1 MRQAVK
7 VITLSIKNKLNRLKS
22 HLGTDNSNKPAPIKK
37 EEPCIE
43 VPYKEDWEKDGV
55 YPFYF
60 EDSYCLL
67 REKEYSLDQMHGI
80 YSFGQFAAA
89 VEAWN
94 SSSIRHPLSAA
105 GHDPENIFFFDTET
119 TGLGGGAGNSIF
131 LLGQASLKGNK
142 VKLKQH
148 ILPHPGAE
156 IPLYKSFLESIDYST
171 MVTYNG
177 KAFDWPQVKTRHTL
191 IREHVPKLPPF
202 GHFDLYHAARRMWKH
217 KLERIKLTAVEKD
230 VLGIERKDDI
240 PGFLAPMIYFDFVER
255 KNPEGMLGII
265 KHNEID
271 ILSLISLYTHLS
283 FQILRLDDR
292 QTPREVFEVG
302 RWLSSLGESTEAK
315 TAFNKISDGETQE
328 ALEAR
333 FALAFE
339 HKKHKNWAEA
349 ARLWKSIAD
358 RGSLKSKLISCI
370 ELAKIYEH
378 RLKDIDQAIVF
389 AEKALELYGKTSGK
403 EKEKINIKEEELEKR
418 LERLNRK
425 SI

>member
-1 MRQAVK
+1 M
-7 VITLSIKNKLNRLKS
+7 
-22 HLGTDNSNKPAPIKK
+22 PAPIEKK
-37 EEPCIE
+37 DLTID
-43 VPYKEDWEKDGV
+43 VPYKEVWENHGV

-60 EDSYCLL
+60 EDAYCLI
-67 REKEYSLDQMHGI
+67 REKEYNLDQMHGI

-142 VKLKQH
+142 IKLKQH

-156 IPLYKSFLESIDYST
+156 IPLYKSFLESIAYST

-217 KLERIKLTAVEKD
+217 KLERIKLAAVEKD
-230 VLGIERKDDI
+230 VLGIEREDDI

-283 FQILRLDDR
+283 FQILRLDAR
-292 QTPREVFEVG
+292 QSPREIFEVG
-302 RWLSSLGESTEAK
+302 RWLSSLGESSEAK
-315 TAFNKISDGETQE
+315 TAFCKISNGDTEE
-328 ALEAR
+328 AKEAR

-339 HKKHKNWAEA
+339 HKKHKNWTEA
-349 ARLWKSIAD
+349 ARLWKGTAES
-358 RGSLKSKLISCI
+358 GSLKSKLISCI

-378 RLKDIDQAIVF
+378 RLKDIDQAIIY
-389 AEKALELYGKTSGK
+389 AERALELYADLS
-403 EKEKINIKEEELEKR
+403 EKHTERISMKEEEIKKR

-425 SI
+425 VPNGG

>member
-1 MRQAVK
+1 
-7 VITLSIKNKLNRLKS
+7 
-22 HLGTDNSNKPAPIKK
+22 
-37 EEPCIE
+37 
-43 VPYKEDWEKDGV
+43 
-55 YPFYF
+55 
-60 EDSYCLL
+60 
-67 REKEYSLDQMHGI
+67 
-80 YSFGQFAAA
+80 
-89 VEAWN
+89 
-94 SSSIRHPLSAA
+94 
-105 GHDPENIFFFDTET
+105 
-119 TGLGGGAGNSIF
+119 
-131 LLGQASLKGNK
+131 
-142 VKLKQH
+142 
-148 ILPHPGAE
+148 
-156 IPLYKSFLESIDYST
+156 
-171 MVTYNG
+171 
-177 KAFDWPQVKTRHTL
+177 
-191 IREHVPKLPPF
+191 
-202 GHFDLYHAARRMWKH
+202 
-217 KLERIKLTAVEKD
+217 
-230 VLGIERKDDI
+230 
-240 PGFLAPMIYFDFVER
+240 MIYFDFVER